1 MELIKDILRR
11 SKEEKKFIG
20 IWLYNDDDGFWSGY
34 VKDFDEAF
42 VFLRHYTK
50 YGKPDGIIVEQI
62 ENIES
67 IDFDDDYSN
76 AMEYLIANSEK
87 IDIEPEIELHIKDH
101 ENWQYEILEQQLSN
115 NERIVGIQVNRDN
128 FYSGFVTWIDED
140 NVILNMVGKEGQ
152 DQGKTIFKLEDINA
166 IRINDI
172 ENRKKLL
179 LYKWKKASG
188 R

>member
-34 VKDFDEAF
+34 VKDFDEEF
-42 VFLRHYTK
+42 VFLRHFTK

-87 IDIEPEIELHIKDH
+87 IDKEPEIELSINDH
-101 ENWQYEILEQQLSN
+101 ENWQYEILEQQLS
-115 NERIVGIQVNRDN
+115 I
-128 FYSGFVTWIDED
+128 
-140 NVILNMVGKEGQ
+140 
-152 DQGKTIFKLEDINA
+152 
-166 IRINDI
+166 
-172 ENRKKLL
+172 
-179 LYKWKKASG
+179 
-188 R
+188 